1 MTPRIIDCEQGSPEW
16 HAARCGRVTGSRIGD
31 ITRKIKNG
39 APSKMWATYLGELVA
54 ERLSGVQTGD
64 GYVSP
69 AMQRG
74 KDFEGKGLATYAFM
88 YDVEVQRVGFVIHPT
103 IEMAG
108 ASPDAL
114 VADVGGLELK
124 CPNTATH
131 CDSLLGAEI
140 DPDYV
145 KQCQWNMA
153 CTGRDWWDLA
163 SFDPRLPPTMQL
175 HVRRVRRDDEVIAE
189 LETAVTRF
197 IAELDA
203 KVADL
208 LSRYGERKEA
218 A

>member
-1 MTPRIIDCEQGSPEW
+1 MRLIDCEQGSPEW
-16 HAARCGRVTGSRIGD
+16 HAARCGRVTGSRIAD
-31 ITRKIKNG
+31 IVRKVKTG
-39 APSKMWATYLGELVA
+39 VSKMRTTYMGELIA
-54 ERLSGVQTGD
+54 ERLSGVQPGD

-69 AMQRG
+69 AMQWG
-74 KDFEGKGLATYAFM
+74 KDCEAKARATYAFM
-88 YDVEVQRVGFVIHPT
+88 FDADVKQIGFAIHPT

-108 ASPDAL
+108 ASPDSL
-114 VADVGGLELK
+114 VGDVGGLETK

-131 CDSLLGAEI
+131 LDALLGAEI

-153 CTGRDWWDLA
+153 CTGRAWWDYC

-175 HVRRVRRDDEVIAE
+175 HVRRVRRDDAVIAE
-189 LETAVTRF
+189 LETAVTEF